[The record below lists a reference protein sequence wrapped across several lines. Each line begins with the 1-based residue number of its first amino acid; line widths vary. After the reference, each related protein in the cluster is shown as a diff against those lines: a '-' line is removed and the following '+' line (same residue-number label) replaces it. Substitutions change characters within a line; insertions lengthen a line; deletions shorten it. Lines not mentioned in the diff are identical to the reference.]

1 MEHHHVVQQ
10 PDGAPQQLILL
21 FHTAGD
27 NPVAMGQIGGYFARA
42 FPQALVVSLGSPEV
56 SPDGA
61 GWQWYAPQAEDEA
74 QCIAAM
80 MPQFIAQVR
89 HWQRVSGV
97 GYQATA
103 LVGFS
108 QGAIMALEAVRC
120 EADLAGRV
128 IAFSGRFA
136 TLPQDK
142 LGNTVI
148 HLLHG
153 SEDERVALAEAQAV
167 EARLRATGTDVTL
180 DTASVGHA
188 INDDLMEAAMSRL
201 LSYIPQ
207 RYWDEALS
215 GKRGEI
221 VAYR

>member
-1 MEHHHVVQQ
+1 
-10 PDGAPQQLILL
+10 
-21 FHTAGD
+21 
-27 NPVAMGQIGGYFARA
+27 
-42 FPQALVVSLGSPEV
+42 
-56 SPDGA
+56 
-61 GWQWYAPQAEDEA
+61 
-74 QCIAAM
+74 
-80 MPQFIAQVR
+80 
-89 HWQRVSGV
+89 
-97 GYQATA
+97 
-103 LVGFS
+103 
-108 QGAIMALEAVRC
+108 MALEAVRC

-153 SEDERVALAEAQAV
+153 SEDERVALAEAQAM